1 VQKKSYALHLH
12 AYLLAGVLIGN
23 HNHLLTVL
31 SVLLLLRSGTGLES
45 ADVGGESLLHNLL
58 NHPFPLAIRPNSD
71 TPAELAA
78 ALAAAPPGRN
88 PAAGSVTLNEL
99 LARKPKPNVEDA
111 AGNTALHMLVACMV
125 QRVHF
130 PDPKLP
136 GKQHGL
142 QEDEEET
149 IVEGS
154 GSTMH
159 QQQQQQQQEKQQQDK
174 QQQDGEQEP
183 QRLED
188 NDAARAAYGQLAF
201 RMLLEAG
208 WEPGWRNHNGY
219 TVSNLIE
226 AGLAR
231 YQTGAAAWGV

>member
-1 VQKKSYALHLH
+1 MPTRLLPSHYAT
-12 AYLLAGVLIGN
+12 AYGPSHCIP
-23 HNHLLTVL
+23 LTIL
-31 SVLLLLRSGTGLES
+31 PT
-45 ADVGGESLLHNLL
+45 DVGGESLLHNLL
-58 NHPFPLAIRPNSD
+58 NHPFPLPIRPTSD
-71 TPAELAA
+71 TPADLTQ
-78 ALAAAPPGRN
+78 ALQTAPAGRN

-111 AGNTALHMLVACMV
+111 AGNTAMHMLVACMV

-130 PDPKLP
+130 PDPKVP
-136 GKQHGL
+136 GRQQGL
-142 QEDEEET
+142 QEDKEET
-149 IVEGS
+149 VVEGS
-154 GSTMH
+154 GSAMT
-159 QQQQQQQQEKQQQDK
+159 QQEQQQQEQQ
-174 QQQDGEQEP
+174 QQQDGEQVP

-231 YQTGAAAWGV
+231 YQTGVPSFQHAPGAWLLSMVAPASSIA

>member
-1 VQKKSYALHLH
+1 
-12 AYLLAGVLIGN
+12 
-23 HNHLLTVL
+23 
-31 SVLLLLRSGTGLES
+31 
-45 ADVGGESLLHNLL
+45 LLHNLL
-58 NHPFPLAIRPNSD
+58 NHPYPLPIRPSSD
-71 TPAELAA
+71 TVPELAA
-78 ALAAAPPGRN
+78 ALQNAPPGRN

-125 QRVHF
+125 QRVHY
-130 PDPKLP
+130 PDPRVP

-154 GSTMH
+154 GNAMPQQEQQE
-159 QQQQQQQQEKQQQDK
+159 QQQQQQAEDEAQVPE
-174 QQQDGEQEP
+174 
-183 QRLED
+183 RLED

-231 YQTGAAAWGV
+231 YQTGVDTVHNTFSMCFKGSCWARSFLQAADSSAAYHIRQDHMLYFLFFP